1 MNERWDI
8 ITDPKDINKIM
19 KYPMNNY
26 AHIFSNLDKMYQFFK
41 DHKLPQL
48 TQDEIDKAIN
58 PIFIK

>member
-1 MNERWDI
+1 
-8 ITDPKDINKIM
+8 
-19 KYPMNNY
+19 MNNY